1 MIYRPF
7 SKALRIVLAGSLL
20 AFSIAGFL
28 GAQDRTGILTNARD
42 GVFNTEQ
49 RLWFSVPDGE
59 WLRLLQDGREAFR
72 GPSPG
77 ALVLGVPQGA
87 ERDYEIIVQRISVP
101 PGERIYET
109 RTFHITV
116 DQKPPDPPVLTLVNA
131 ANGLSVLTAKTDDR
145 VRVSA
150 LVDVRNTPRYIP
162 DITAMEPLPSAS
174 YAVVAWAADRAGNYS
189 DPAPAYLEFPDL
201 QILNPVPGTWA
212 NPQRLVLYGT
222 ENKEIFWTDDG
233 SDPFEPGGRRYSG
246 PLLIDRTGEILLR
259 LGIRYADGR
268 VLEEAVPYTV
278 FYTPGAGLP
287 SGFYDE
293 FRAREDGTVRAEVSL
308 AVPVGCTWSI
318 GGDPRNPGGTG
329 PVLRP
334 EPLIKRFVPFHV
346 SGGTGTY
353 RFVFALD
360 GTREAGPLPPERTP
374 EFGTS
379 FLPRETPREKPREV
393 RSLPVIAVSGL
404 VYNNIGEP
412 RLISSG
418 ASRVIVWP
426 LNTRVRYQLENNA
439 AWVEGGPPVPVHPA
453 GEILRWMVNRGEEE
467 IGPFYLRIEPVTF
480 TAERED
486 AYARGRFVYRYL
498 DREQRDSLGTYS
510 LGANSPEA
518 QVWYAGSDL
527 MDYTVEAASLE
538 SIDVCDGEDIE
549 WRFITQEGI
558 VRGHWRRDRLSPLP
572 PVLTAPEE
580 GAWVRGPVALSLASG
595 DGETGTSSYITARIW
610 YSTGRT
616 EVLNG
621 ADSLTLRGTVNDIA
635 EVRLEAYLE
644 DASGNRSMPVTRNFV
659 IDPSTIYV
667 SAWDRE
673 TGTTSGSPSGAE
685 LGARENPYVF
695 LDDAL
700 DRAQREQR
708 RLIHLTGFAMIRR
721 NVEITGDIEIDGSF
735 DEDWEKSGTK
745 AYLEIPQGVA
755 IRVRGSL
762 NLRNVALERLN
773 GADSIFQ
780 VRSGGILVL
789 DDSAVSHMGSLLS
802 LENNA
807 ACLIQYTS
815 LLSLISGSEY
825 VPGGAR
831 NQRIPVM
838 TASGA
843 SFTIR
848 NSRWEL
854 EGNYGILGS
863 FRDGSFR
870 AELCNFRM
878 ATQTTGTALI
888 FSGTNVDLADL
899 TLTVRARDY
908 ASALELTRSRLRM
921 TGGRLGVSAR
931 DGVAVIMENTDA
943 VCSRTDIAV
952 NSSFVARGMEIRDRF
967 PQISECNFIFMGSA
981 RSSEVF
987 SAFRT
992 GETRYGTLVPEAGS
1006 VRANSFQGFTYILGN
1021 RYSPDNLQ
1029 DFNRAF
1035 APSGG
1040 PNVLR

>member
-7 SKALRIVLAGSLL
+7 SKALRIILAGSLL
-20 AFSIAGFL
+20 VFSVAGYSD
-28 GAQDRTGILTNARD
+28 AQDRTGILTNARD

-87 ERDYEIIVQRISVP
+87 ERDYEIVVERISVP
-101 PGERIYET
+101 PGERIFET
-109 RTFHITV
+109 RTFRITV
-116 DQKPPDPPVLTLVNA
+116 DQKPPDPPVLTLAGA
-131 ANGLSVLTAKTDDR
+131 ANGSSVLTAKTDDR

-162 DITAMEPLPSAS
+162 DITTMEPLPPAS
-174 YAVVAWAADRAGNYS
+174 YAAVAWAVDRAGNYS
-189 DPAPAYLEFPDL
+189 DPAPSYLEFPGF

-212 NPQRLVLYGT
+212 NPQRLILHGA
-222 ENKEIFWTDDG
+222 ENKEVFWTDDG
-233 SDPFEPGGRRYSG
+233 SDPFDSGGRRYAG
-246 PLLIDRTGEILLR
+246 PVLIGGTGEVLLR

-268 VLEEAVPYTV
+268 VQEEAVSYTV
-278 FYTPGAGLP
+278 DYIPGEGLS
-287 SGFYDE
+287 SGSYDE
-293 FRAREDGTVRAEVSL
+293 FRRREEASVRTEVSL
-308 AVPVGCTWSI
+308 AVPAGCTWSI
-318 GGDPRNPGGTG
+318 GGSPRNPGGTA

-334 EPLIKRFVPFHV
+334 VPLIKRFVPFHV

-360 GTREAGPLPPERTP
+360 GTREEAADPLAPER
-374 EFGTS
+374 
-379 FLPRETPREKPREV
+379 TPREKPREA

-426 LNTRVRYQLENNA
+426 RNTRVRYQLENNA

-453 GEILRWMVNRGEEE
+453 GEILRWVVDRGEEE

-486 AYARGRFVYRYL
+486 VYARGRFVYRYL
-498 DREQRDSLGTYS
+498 DPEQGVPLGTS
-510 LGANSPEA
+510 SPEA
-518 QVWYAGSDL
+518 QVWYPGSDL

-558 VRGHWRRDRLSPLP
+558 IRSHWRKDRLSPLP
-572 PVLTAPEE
+572 PVLTAPGE
-580 GAWVRGPVALSLASG
+580 GAWVRGPVTLSLASG
-595 DGETGTSSYITARIW
+595 DGETGASHITARIR

-621 ADSLTLRGTVNDIA
+621 TDSLTLGGTTNDIA
-635 EVRLEAYLE
+635 EVRLEAYVE
-644 DASGNRSMPVTRNFV
+644 DISGNRSVPVNRNFM

-667 SAWDRE
+667 SAWSRE
-673 TGTTSGSPSGAE
+673 AGTDAGSLSGAE
-685 LGARENPYVF
+685 RGSRENPHVF

-700 DRAQREQR
+700 DQAQREQR
-708 RLIHLTGFAMIRR
+708 RLIHLTGFALIRR
-721 NVEITGDIEIDGSF
+721 NIEITGNIEIDGSF
-735 DEDWEKSGTK
+735 DEKWEKPGTK
-745 AYLEIPQGVA
+745 AYIEIPQGVA
-755 IRVRGSL
+755 IRILGSL
-762 NLRNVALERLN
+762 NLRNIALERMN
-773 GADSIFQ
+773 GANSVFQ
-780 VRSGGILVL
+780 VRSGGALVL
-789 DDSAVSHMGSLLS
+789 DDSAVSHMGPFLS
-802 LENNA
+802 LENNSS
-807 ACLIQYTS
+807 CLIQYTS
-815 LLSLISGSEY
+815 LLSLISGSEF

-831 NQRIPVM
+831 NQRIPVV

-843 SFTIR
+843 SCTIR

-863 FRDGSFR
+863 FRDGNFR

-878 ATQTTGTALI
+878 ATQTTGTAFI
-888 FSGTNVDLADL
+888 FSGTNVEMTDL

-921 TGGRLGVSAR
+921 TGGHLGVSAR

-943 VCSRTDIAV
+943 VYSRTDIAV

-967 PQISECNFIFMGSA
+967 PQVRGCNFVFMGSA
-981 RSSEVF
+981 RSAEVF
-987 SAFRT
+987 SAFRS

-1006 VRANSFQGFTYILGN
+1006 VRENSFQGFTHILGS
-1021 RYSPDNLQ
+1021 RYPMDSLQ
-1029 DFNRAF
+1029 DFNRAY
-1035 APSGG
+1035 APAGG